1 MVTRYSEL
9 GLPRR
14 VRARRYH
21 PLRQRPRLKGSR
33 VPTTSEE
40 VGRLVQVLNG
50 RGSADTYLRSLISPS
65 PPHRLMDNKKPQ
77 WRRRENP
84 GAVALRGVFQGR
96 LKFAPLSRYSE
107 SPGPL
112 APTAA
117 TDRFP
122 GQEGKVRK
130 LRRGLSRCLQ
140 GQGGTVTEAI
150 LKSIP
155 RPLGAPIHPSVV
167 NWRHKGQQSR
177 RP

>member
-1 MVTRYSEL
+1 M
-9 GLPRR
+9 
-14 VRARRYH
+14 
-21 PLRQRPRLKGSR
+21 
-33 VPTTSEE
+33 PTTSEE

-130 LRRGLSRCLQ
+130 LRRGLSKCLQ
-140 GQGGTVTEAI
+140 GQGGYRDGSNSE
-150 LKSIP
+150 
-155 RPLGAPIHPSVV
+155 IHPTPARGPDSPFSC
-167 NWRHKGQQSR
+167 QLEA
-177 RP
+177 